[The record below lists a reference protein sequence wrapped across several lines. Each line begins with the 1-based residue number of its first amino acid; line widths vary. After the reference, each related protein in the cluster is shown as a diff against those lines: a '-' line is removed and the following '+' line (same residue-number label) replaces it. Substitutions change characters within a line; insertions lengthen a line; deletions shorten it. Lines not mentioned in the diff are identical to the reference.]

1 MELLVLGLYHIF
13 FWLQPSTHFPLP
25 PPSLHPSL
33 PSFIPSSLSPSLHPS
48 LPSSL
53 PPPSLPFLL
62 PRGYLAVVED
72 YVPEVLK
79 GFSRV
84 LVYLLTAGAFS
95 GLMYLNIKDV
105 GICGAVRAVWT
116 L

>member
-1 MELLVLGLYHIF
+1 MLH
-13 FWLQPSTHFPLP
+13 SFPTLS
-25 PPSLHPSL
+25 SL
-33 PSFIPSSLSPSLHPS
+33 FPSS
-48 LPSSL
+48 
-53 PPPSLPFLL
+53 
-62 PRGYLAVVED
+62 RGYLAVVED

-95 GLMYLNIKDV
+95 GLMYLNVKDV
-105 GICGAVRAVWT
+105 GICGAVKAVWT